1 MPDQVRMLR
10 VIQEKVIE
18 RVGGSK
24 LIPVDIRIIAA
35 THRNLDEMVS
45 SGKFRQDL
53 FFRIN
58 VFPIYIP
65 PLRERKEDI
74 PTLVFYFMEKKAKE
88 LKLPVLPELADGA
101 KTRLLEYDW
110 PGNVRELE
118 NVIEH
123 EMILNR
129 KGPLTF
135 NNLSGDEGR
144 KVASISDLSV
154 KPITFDEMSVHHVTR
169 VLREAKGKVEGANG
183 AAEMLG
189 VNPSTLRSRMKKL
202 GIQYG
207 RKYRN

>member
-1 MPDQVRMLR
+1 LKLQAELLR
-10 VIQEKVIE
+10 VVQEKEVR
-18 RVGGSK
+18 RVGGDRI
-24 LIPVDIRIIAA
+24 IPIDVRIIAA
-35 THRNLDEMVS
+35 TNHHFHTLLKNEM
-45 SGKFRQDL
+45 FRKDL
-53 FFRIN
+53 YYRLA
-58 VFPIYIP
+58 VLKMRVP
-65 PLRERKEDI
+65 PLRERTGDVPLLAE
-74 PTLVFYFMEKKAKE
+74 YFLSKSGHMNRRVRPMETE
-88 LKLPVLPELADGA
+88 HL
-101 KTRLLEYDW
+101 RMLERYDW